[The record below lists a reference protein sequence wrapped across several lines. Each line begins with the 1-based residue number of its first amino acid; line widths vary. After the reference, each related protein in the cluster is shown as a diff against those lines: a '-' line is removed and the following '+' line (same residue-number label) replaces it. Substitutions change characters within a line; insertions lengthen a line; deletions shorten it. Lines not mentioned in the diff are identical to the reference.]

1 MGKNEGYSVK
11 REIINAV
18 MKLMTKKSY
27 MDITVTDIINT
38 TQVARASFYR
48 NFNSINDVIEII
60 ADEMSNELIEDVFP
74 TLHSSDER
82 KWREYLFNHFY
93 HFTRKQRQMGRM
105 HPQNMDVLFSRMDDK
120 ITQKE
125 EKFSSAT
132 IRDKYLAV
140 CKIGLVN
147 SITKKWLDSG
157 MKETPEEMID
167 YIMSFITLF

>member
-1 MGKNEGYSVK
+1 MANKETYSVR

-18 MKLMTKKSY
+18 MELMAEKSY
-27 MDITVTDIINT
+27 MDITVTNIINT
-38 TQVARASFYR
+38 AQVARASFYR

-74 TLHSSDER
+74 VLYSSDER

-93 HFTRKQRQMGRM
+93 SFTRTQRQMGKF
-105 HPQNMDVLFSRMDDK
+105 HPQNMDVLFSRIDDK
-120 ITQKE
+120 ITQKA

-132 IRDKYLAV
+132 IRDKYLSV
-140 CKIGLVN
+140 GKIGLVN
-147 SITKKWLDSG
+147 GITKKWMNNG
-157 MKETPEEMID
+157 MQETPEEMID

>member
-27 MDITVTDIINT
+27 MDITVTNIINT
-38 TQVARASFYR
+38 AQVARASFYR

-74 TLHSSDER
+74 VLHSSDER

-93 HFTRKQRQMGRM
+93 SFTRTQRQMGKF
-105 HPQNMDVLFSRMDDK
+105 HPQNMDVLFSRIDDK
-120 ITQKE
+120 ITQKA

-132 IRDKYLAV
+132 IRDKYLSV
-140 CKIGLVN
+140 GKIGLVN
-147 SITKKWLDSG
+147 GITKKWMHNG
-157 MKETPEEMID
+157 MQETPEEMID

>member
-1 MGKNEGYSVK
+1 MANKETYSVR

-18 MKLMTKKSY
+18 MELMAEKSY
-27 MDITVTDIINT
+27 MDITVTNIINT
-38 TQVARASFYR
+38 AQVARASFYR

-74 TLHSSDER
+74 VLHSSDER

-93 HFTRKQRQMGRM
+93 SFTRTQRQMGKF
-105 HPQNMDVLFSRMDDK
+105 HPQNMDVLFSRIDDK
-120 ITQKE
+120 ITQKA

-132 IRDKYLAV
+132 IRDKYLPIG
-140 CKIGLVN
+140 KIGLVN
-147 SITKKWLDSG
+147 GITKKWMNNG
-157 MKETPEEMID
+157 MQETPEEMID